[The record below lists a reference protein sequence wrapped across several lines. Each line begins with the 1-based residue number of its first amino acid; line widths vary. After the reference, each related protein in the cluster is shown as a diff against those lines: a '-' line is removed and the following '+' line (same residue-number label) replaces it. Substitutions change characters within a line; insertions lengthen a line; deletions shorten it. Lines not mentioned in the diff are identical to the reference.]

1 VDRAPPGSRLAT
13 VAYGQLVLMTY
24 WWRPYVG
31 WGRRQ
36 FVVGI
41 RRNRRDRICP
51 EFRYIRLENELW

>member
-1 VDRAPPGSRLAT
+1 MEVDHSVQSTPYRQVRDEA
-13 VAYGQLVLMTY
+13 MTY
-24 WWRPYVG
+24 WWRPYIG

-51 EFRYIRLENELW
+51 EHRFIRLENELW